1 MTYDFDKHIDRSQ
14 TSSVKYDLKK
24 TIFGTEEVLPM
35 WVADMDFETPDF
47 IRDAVKARAEHEIY
61 GYSFRSDSY
70 YQAHIDW
77 FKKQYDWE
85 IEKDWIVFS
94 PGIVPALN
102 MAVLALTNRGDKI
115 IVQPPVYFP
124 FFTAVSC
131 HNREL
136 VNNELIREDG
146 TYSMNFDLLEEQAA
160 DARMLILC
168 NPHNPVGRSWRR
180 EELEKLADICVRH
193 NLLVISDEIHAD
205 LVLPGHKHT
214 PFASVHPGLKSSLLT
229 MHAASKTFNLAG
241 LATSSVIIEDE
252 TLRNQFKQFVDFLH
266 VGMGNIFGA
275 VATEAAFR
283 EGEEWHK
290 QLLHYISENIIYF
303 TNQLT
308 EKLPQL
314 KVFKPEATYMV
325 WLDFNAFGLD
335 DKALK
340 NFVIQ
345 EAGLGL
351 NAGIDF
357 GSGGSGFMRINLA
370 CPRSIVESAVEKII
384 YSFSELL
391 NKKHV

>member
-1 MTYDFDKHIDRSQ
+1 MTYDFDKHIDRSG
-14 TSSVKYDLKK
+14 TSSVKHDLKK

-47 IRDAVKARAEHEIY
+47 IREAVKARAEHPVY
-61 GYSFRSDSY
+61 GYTFRNDSY
-70 YQAHIDW
+70 YQANIDW

-94 PGIVPALN
+94 PGIVPAVN

-124 FFTAVSC
+124 FFTAVSN

-136 VNNELIREDG
+136 VYNELIKEDG
-146 TYSMNFDLLEEQAA
+146 TYRMNFDQLEEQAV

-168 NPHNPVGRSWRR
+168 NPHNPVGRAWRKD
-180 EELEKLADICVRH
+180 ELVKLADICIRH

-214 PFASVHPGLKSSLLT
+214 PFAGVHAGIKSSLLT

-252 TLRNQFKQFVDFLH
+252 TLRNQFKQFVEFLH
-266 VGMGNIFGA
+266 VGMGNLFGA
-275 VATEAAFR
+275 VATEAAFH

-290 QLLHYISENIIYF
+290 QMLQYVNGNISYF
-303 TNQLT
+303 YDQLSDQ
-308 EKLPQL
+308 LPDI

-325 WLDFNAFGLD
+325 WLDFSAFGLD
-335 DKALK
+335 DETLK
-340 NFVIQ
+340 KRLIQ
-345 EAGLGL
+345 DAGLGL

-357 GSGGSGFMRINLA
+357 GAGGSGFMRINLA
-370 CPRSIVESAVEKII
+370 CPRSMVEEAIQKII
-384 YSFSELL
+384 KAFSKLL
-391 NKKHV
+391 NK

>member
-1 MTYDFDKHIDRSQ
+1 MTYDFDKQIDRSE
-14 TSSVKYDLKK
+14 TSSIKYDLRN
-24 TIFGTEEVLPM
+24 TIFGTGEVLPM

-47 IRDAVKARAEHEIY
+47 IRDAVKARAEHPIY
-61 GYSFRSDSY
+61 GYTFRSDSY
-70 YQAHIDW
+70 FQAQIDW
-77 FKKQYDWE
+77 FKKQYNWE

-124 FFTAVSC
+124 FFTAVSN

-136 VNNELIREDG
+136 VNNELIREEG
-146 TYSMNFDLLEEQAA
+146 TYRMNFDQLEEQAV

-180 EELEKLADICVRH
+180 EELDKLADICVRH
-193 NLLVISDEIHAD
+193 NLLVISDEIHSD

-214 PFASVHPGLKSSLLT
+214 PFACVHPGLKSSLLT

-252 TLRNQFKQFVDFLH
+252 TLRDQFKQFVDFLH

-275 VATEAAFR
+275 VATETAFR
-283 EGEEWHK
+283 EGGEWHK
-290 QLLHYISENIIYF
+290 QMLRYVSENVNYF
-303 TNQLT
+303 TDQLSV
-308 EKLPQL
+308 KLPQL

-325 WLDFNAFGLD
+325 WLDFSAFGLD
-335 DKALK
+335 DDALK
-340 NFVIQ
+340 SYIIK

-370 CPRSIVESAVEKII
+370 CPRQTVALAVEKLILA
-384 YSFSELL
+384 FSKLS
-391 NKKHV
+391 

>member
-1 MTYDFDKHIDRSQ
+1 MTYDFDKQIDRSE
-14 TSSVKYDLKK
+14 TSSIKYDLRK
-24 TIFGTEEVLPM
+24 TIFGSEEVLPM

-47 IRDAVKARAEHEIY
+47 IRDAVKARAEHPIY
-61 GYSFRSDSY
+61 GYTFRNDSY
-70 YQAHIDW
+70 HQAQIDW
-77 FKKQYDWE
+77 FKKRYDWE
-85 IEKDWIVFS
+85 IEKDWIVFT

-124 FFTAVSC
+124 FFTAVSN

-136 VNNELIREDG
+136 VNNELIKEDG
-146 TYSMNFDLLEEQAA
+146 TYRMNFEQLEEQAA

-168 NPHNPVGRSWRR
+168 NPHNPVGRAWRR
-180 EELEKLADICVRH
+180 EELDKLADICVRH

-214 PFASVHPGLKSSLLT
+214 PFASVHPGLKASLLT

-275 VATEAAFR
+275 VATETAFR
-283 EGEEWHK
+283 EGGEWHK
-290 QLLHYISENIIYF
+290 QMLHYVSENVNYF
-303 TNQLT
+303 TDQLSA
-308 EKLPQL
+308 KLPQL

-335 DKALK
+335 DVALK
-340 NFVIQ
+340 SYIIK

-370 CPRSIVESAVEKII
+370 CPRQTVELAVEKLILA
-384 YSFSELL
+384 FSKLS
-391 NKKHV
+391 

>member
-1 MTYDFDKHIDRSQ
+1 MTYDFDKQIDRSE
-14 TSSVKYDLKK
+14 TSSIKYDLRK
-24 TIFGTEEVLPM
+24 TIFGSEEVLPM

-47 IRDAVKARAEHEIY
+47 IREAVKARAEHPIY
-61 GYSFRSDSY
+61 GYTFRSDNY
-70 YQAHIDW
+70 FQANIDW
-77 FKKQYDWE
+77 FKKQYNWE
-85 IEKDWIVFS
+85 VEKDWIVFS

-102 MAVLALTNRGDKI
+102 MAVLALTNKGDKI

-124 FFTAVSC
+124 FFTAVSS

-136 VNNELIREDG
+136 VYNELIREEG
-146 TYSMNFDLLEEQAA
+146 TYRMNFDQLEEQAA

-180 EELEKLADICVRH
+180 EELDKLADICVRH
-193 NLLVISDEIHAD
+193 NLLVISDEIHSD
-205 LVLPGHKHT
+205 LVLLGHKHT
-214 PFASVHPGLKSSLLT
+214 PLACVHPGLKSSLLT

-266 VGMGNIFGA
+266 VGMGNLFGA

-283 EGEEWHK
+283 DGEAWHK
-290 QLLHYISENIIYF
+290 QMLRYVSENVNYF
-303 TNQLT
+303 TDQLSA
-308 EKLPQL
+308 KLPQL

-325 WLDFNAFGLD
+325 WLDFNAFGMD
-335 DKALK
+335 DEALK
-340 NFVIQ
+340 SYIIK

-370 CPRSIVESAVEKII
+370 CPRQTVELAVERLILA
-384 YSFSELL
+384 FSKLS
-391 NKKHV
+391 

>member
-1 MTYDFDKHIDRSQ
+1 MYDFDKLIPRKG
-14 TSSVKYDLKK
+14 TSSIKYDLRK

-47 IRDAVKARAEHEIY
+47 IREAVKARAEHPIY
-61 GYSFRSDSY
+61 GYTFRSDSY
-70 YQAHIDW
+70 FQANIDW

-85 IEKDWIVFS
+85 VEKEWIVFS

-124 FFTAVSC
+124 FFTAVSS

-136 VNNELIREDG
+136 VYNELIREDG
-146 TYSMNFDLLEEQAA
+146 TYRMNFDQLEEQAA

-180 EELEKLADICVRH
+180 DELDKLADICVRH

-205 LVLPGHKHT
+205 LVLPDYKHT
-214 PFASVHPGLKSSLLT
+214 PFATVHPGLKTSLLT

-275 VATEAAFR
+275 VATETAFR
-283 EGEEWHK
+283 EGGEWHK
-290 QLLHYISENIIYF
+290 QMLHYVSENVNYF
-303 TNQLT
+303 TDQLA
-308 EKLPQL
+308 EKLPRL

-335 DKALK
+335 DEALK
-340 NFVIQ
+340 SYIIK
-345 EAGLGL
+345 EAGLGI

-370 CPRSIVESAVEKII
+370 CPRQTVELAVEKLILA
-384 YSFSELL
+384 FSKLS
-391 NKKHV
+391 